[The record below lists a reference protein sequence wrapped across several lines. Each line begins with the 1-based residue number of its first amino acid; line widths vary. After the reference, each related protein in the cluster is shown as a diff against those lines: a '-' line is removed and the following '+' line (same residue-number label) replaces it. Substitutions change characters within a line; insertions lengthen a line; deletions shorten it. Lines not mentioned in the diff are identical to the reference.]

1 MARGNYERVP
11 IEKFGAHLLDTGDL
25 DPVYIALHK
34 MELDYGQLSK
44 WLIAYWCFYHCGVAS
59 YMSDIDDKDIF
70 WQEMMTAAVNDR
82 PTPVGGRWPRGHER
96 RHFRG
101 QQGIDAIES
110 LSERYDAADMW
121 ITELSGGK
129 HHFSYFAS
137 KVQRERGFGPWI
149 SFKVADMFERL
160 ELAEIDFSESEIFM
174 FKDPREA
181 ALRLWRQKMGMS
193 EHAMPKD
200 EPEVLRQIVGYLKHF
215 FKDYTAPP
223 RHERGI
229 GLQEVETILCKWKSS
244 MNGHYPPQNDTIEI
258 RAGLTEWADASK
270 TAALMLN
277 AMPEIL
283 PTSLEGKW

>member
-1 MARGNYERVP
+1 MSIER
-11 IEKFGAHLLDTGDL
+11 FGTHLLDTGDL

-34 MELDYGQLSK
+34 MELDESRLAR
-44 WLIAYWCFYHCGVAS
+44 WLVAYWCFYHCGVAS
-59 YMSDIDDKDIF
+59 YMADMKNPDNY
-70 WQEMMTAAVNDR
+70 WEYMMRAAQNTL
-82 PTPVGGRWPRGHER
+82 PTPLGGRWPRGHER

-101 QQGIDAIES
+101 QQGVDAIIS
-110 LSERYDAADMW
+110 LNSRYPEPAMW
-121 ITELSGGK
+121 IDELRGKKVHFTE
-129 HHFSYFAS
+129 FS
-137 KVQRERGFGPWI
+137 KQVQQERGFGPWI

-181 ALRLWRQKMGMS
+181 ALRLWRSKMGMS

-200 EPEVLRQIVGYLKHF
+200 EPEVLRQIVGFLKHY

-258 RAGLTEWADASK
+258 TQGLGEWSVHSP
-270 TAALMLN
+270 TANLMLGC
-277 AMPEIL
+277 MPKVLGEM
-283 PTSLEGKW
+283 ERKW